1 MLDRNNGG
9 VYVQMTRVETSVF
22 FGDQREA
29 RVSYDT
35 MTESYKVLM
44 VDYEKNIQKEYTYS
58 HRQLA
63 EDAAEDWCL

>member
-1 MLDRNNGG
+1 
-9 VYVQMTRVETSVF
+9 MTRVETSVF

-35 MTESYKVLM
+35 DVEMYRVLLI
-44 VDYEKNIQKEYTYS
+44 DYATNIQKEHTYA

-63 EDAAEDWCL
+63 EDSAEDWCL

>member
-29 RVSYDT
+29 RVYYDT
-35 MTESYKVLM
+35 GTESYKVLFI
-44 VDYEKNIQKEYTYS
+44 DYENNLQKEFTYT

>member
-9 VYVQMTRVETSVF
+9 VHIQMTKTEISVF
-22 FGDQREA
+22 FGDQRES

-44 VDYEKNIQKEYTYS
+44 IDYEKNLHREHTYS

>member
-1 MLDRNNGG
+1 
-9 VYVQMTRVETSVF
+9 MTRVETSVF

>member
-1 MLDRNNGG
+1 
-9 VYVQMTRVETSVF
+9 MTRVETSVH

-35 MTESYKVLM
+35 ASEMYKVLF
-44 VDYEKNIQKEYTYS
+44 VDYENNIQKEYTYG